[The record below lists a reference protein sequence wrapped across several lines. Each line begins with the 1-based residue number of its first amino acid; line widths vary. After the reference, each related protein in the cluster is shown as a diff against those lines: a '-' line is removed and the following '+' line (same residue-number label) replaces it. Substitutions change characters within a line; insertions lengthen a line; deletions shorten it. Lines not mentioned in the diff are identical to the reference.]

1 MPIHDTGES
10 EEPDLWRRHET
21 ASGHGS
27 GKQLRAHLLDEPAPQ
42 ETPDPLSG
50 PQPPGAGADSRA
62 RVVRSGQVRVFGYGV
77 TDPGGRAASYR
88 ILRQP
93 ATGRVQDNGDGTF
106 SFDPAGQFE
115 DLAESES
122 RDVSFTYQA
131 RDDQDG
137 SATATVTITV
147 TGARA
152 GRPSAKGS
160 LEDMQASLDAF
171 AGPEA
176 AEEPQ
181 AQPAARDEA
190 PAPVA
195 DAPGRDTIRLD
206 GVAGGPGRGWSVD
219 LARGQVVETNDD
231 HVVLS
236 DGAAG
241 VVRLEGTAGEIVFEG
256 IGRIEW

>member
-27 GKQLRAHLLDEPAPQ
+27 GKQLRAHLLDEPAP
-42 ETPDPLSG
+42 EGTPDPLTGS
-50 PQPPGAGADSRA
+50 QPPGAGADSPG
-62 RVVRSGQVRVFGYGV
+62 RVVRNGQVRVFGYGV
-77 TDPGGRAASYR
+77 TDLDGRAASYR

-115 DLAESES
+115 DLAESEG
-122 RDVSFTYQA
+122 RDVSFTYEA
-131 RDDQDG
+131 RDDQG
-137 SATATVTITV
+137 SSATATVTITV

-152 GRPSAKGS
+152 GRPAAKGS

-171 AGPEA
+171 ADPGA
-176 AEEPQ
+176 AEPH
-181 AQPAARDEA
+181 AQPAAQDEA
-190 PAPVA
+190 PEQEA

-206 GVAGGPGRGWSVD
+206 GVAGGPGCGWSVD
-219 LARGQVVETNDD
+219 LARGQVVETNED